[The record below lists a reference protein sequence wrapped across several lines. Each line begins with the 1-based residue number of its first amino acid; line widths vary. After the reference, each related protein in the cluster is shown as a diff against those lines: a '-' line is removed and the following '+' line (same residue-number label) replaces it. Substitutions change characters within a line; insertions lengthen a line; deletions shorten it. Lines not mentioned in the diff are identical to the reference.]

1 MPLTER
7 NTNISRTGEGARART
22 VAEGKENSNTPKQKQ
37 KTPVKKTK
45 TVVTAGIT
53 KNFPRRSRTQRR
65 GRSQRRGRGRN

>member
-7 NTNISRTGEGARART
+7 NTNISGTGARARTT
-22 VAEGKENSNTPKQKQ
+22 VAEGKENRNTPKQ

-45 TVVTAGIT
+45 TAVTAGIT
-53 KNFPRRSRTQRR
+53 KKWPRRSRTHRR